1 MDLLVL
7 VALALLVLGV
17 AVSVLPLLPSG
28 ALSLAGVLVYWWQ
41 TGEPGPLLLAALVG
55 VAVLAQVVDWL
66 AGIVGARAS
75 GVDNRTA
82 VLAGLVGFA
91 LMFPGGPLGLLVG
104 VAGTVFVVEFR
115 ENQDV
120 EASAR
125 RAAYAT
131 VGVVASAGMQLVLTA
146 VVLGA
151 VLWVQFL

>member
-1 MDLLVL
+1 MDLLVA

-17 AVSVLPLLPSG
+17 AGSVLPLLPSG
-28 ALSLAGVLVYWWQ
+28 ALSLAGLFVYWWQ
-41 TGEPGPLLLAALVG
+41 TGEPGPLLFVALAG
-55 VAVLAQVVDWL
+55 IAVLALVVDWL
-66 AGIVGARAS
+66 AGFVGARAS
-75 GVDNRTA
+75 GVDTKTA
-82 VLAGLVGFA
+82 VIAGLVG
-91 LMFPGGPLGLLVG
+91 LVLLFPGGPLGLLLG
-104 VAGTVFVVEFR
+104 VAGTVFAFEFR

-131 VGVVASAGMQLVLTA
+131 VGVVASAAMQVVLTV

>member
-1 MDLLVL
+1 MELLVA

-17 AVSVLPLLPSG
+17 AGSVLPLLPSG

-55 VAVLAQVVDWL
+55 IAVLAVVVDWL
-66 AGIVGARAS
+66 AGFVGARAS
-75 GVDNRTA
+75 GVDTRTSI
-82 VLAGLVGFA
+82 VAGLVGFV
-91 LMFPGGPLGLLVG
+91 LLFPGGPLGLLLG
-104 VAGTVFVVEFR
+104 VAGTVFVFEFR

-131 VGVVASAGMQLVLTA
+131 VGVVASAAMQVVLTV